1 MPLVSSVYGMH
12 SILRQCHQNSL
23 GYGGGK
29 NINIF
34 KGKVLH
40 PVAKVMSVQAAE
52 SPGRSQKVL
61 TTPRPLPNSVLGGCA
76 AAQQLPFY
84 NSLSLYQW
92 DSPNPTEVL
101 IHWFIFPLKRDNVFD
116 NLFMVTA
123 REDNDTQ
130 NTPKLNIII
139 LPLWLCYF

>member
-12 SILRQCHQNSL
+12 SIFRQCHQNSL

-40 PVAKVMSVQAAE
+40 PVAKVISVQAAE

-76 AAQQLPFY
+76 AAQQLSFY
-84 NSLSLYQW
+84 NSLSHVV
-92 DSPNPTEVL
+92 P
-101 IHWFIFPLKRDNVFD
+101 IPLRCTYIGSSFHLKETMS
-116 NLFMVTA
+116 LTICSWLLL
-123 REDNDTQ
+123 REIMTL
-130 NTPKLNIII
+130 KILLN
-139 LPLWLCYF
+139 